1 MGTFIRQLDLTK
13 GLYVEAY
20 GDHVKEQI
28 QAPVHGGQ
36 SNQELLGTFTSH
48 VATHCSFLYTSCT
61 VISTLELLK
70 LP

>member
-1 MGTFIRQLDLTK
+1 M
-13 GLYVEAY
+13 EAY
-20 GDHVKEQI
+20 GDHVNEQI